1 MTLLIII
8 ATFLASAATALLLA
22 LNAFGAAYR
31 TLRREEMDMV
41 AAESWPVRTALRTSA
56 NPDRKPDRKR
66 AAHRSASSPRGASA
80 FPSAPCARTIPMA

>member
-8 ATFLASAATALLLA
+8 ATFLALAATALLLA

-41 AAESWPVRTALRTSA
+41 AAESWPVRAALRTSA
-56 NPDRKPDRKR
+56 NRDRKPDRKR
-66 AAHRSASSPRGASA
+66 AARRSVSSPRGASA
-80 FPSAPCARTIPMA
+80 FPSAPCARTTPMA